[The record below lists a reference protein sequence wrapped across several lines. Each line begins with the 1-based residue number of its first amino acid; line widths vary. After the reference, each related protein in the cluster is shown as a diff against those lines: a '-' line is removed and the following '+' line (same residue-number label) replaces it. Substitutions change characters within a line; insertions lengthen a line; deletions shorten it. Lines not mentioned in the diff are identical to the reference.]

1 MTETFPLASAIGPL
15 FLSVVAVIA
24 LVSSDMRLR
33 RPGRYLFK
41 PLAAA
46 AFLWLALTLGSLDS
60 HYGQVLLVGLLLCAA
75 GDVLLMFK
83 PPGAFLAGLVA
94 FLCGHLAYAVAFYQL
109 PTNASGLAWS
119 ALPALALMVGTTLWL
134 RKHLEGPMRIAVP
147 LYMLVITVMLLFA
160 GMTTGQAGATFI
172 IAGAWGFAFSDL
184 AVARHQ
190 FINPTPLNG
199 LWGTPLYFFSQML
212 IASSVAFH

>member
-1 MTETFPLASAIGPL
+1 MTETFPLASATGPL
-15 FLSVVAVIA
+15 LLSVIAVIA
-24 LVSSDMRLR
+24 LVSSDMRLW

-41 PLAAA
+41 PLAAT
-46 AFLWLALTLGSLDS
+46 AFLWLALTLGALDS
-60 HYGQVLLVGLLLCAA
+60 SYGQILFVGLLLCAA
-75 GDVLLMFK
+75 GDVLLMFE

-109 PTNASGLAWS
+109 PINVSGLAWS
-119 ALPALALMVGTTLWL
+119 ALPALVLMLGTTGWL

-160 GMTTGQAGATFI
+160 GMTAGQAGAAFI
-172 IAGAWGFAFSDL
+172 IIGAWGFAFSDL
-184 AVARHQ
+184 AVARRQ

-212 IASSVAFH
+212 IAGSAAFH